1 MKNKMNFFLSC
12 IAFLFFVISMDGAY
26 AGPRPGTPCLE
37 PCAGSIAS
45 LPSSACQCCWFC
57 NSGPPPSAPSGCVC
71 HNNNGAIELKL
82 LPNATPDNIRIELDN
97 LRAKHSATGVS
108 TVMTDLSS
116 LQRLQ
121 SSQVKQLAQ
130 QFTLIVPIANS
141 EDLTRLKQTTGKVRV
156 SLIIPESSLKQ
167 PGFKQALDSF
177 IQDTRSTQKTIPDS
191 QWKNSI

>member
-12 IAFLFFVISMDGAY
+12 IAFLFFVVSMDGAY
-26 AGPRPGTPCLE
+26 ARDCMGPNCGPCDLACNAGGGTI
-37 PCAGSIAS
+37 S
-45 LPSSACQCCWFC
+45 CQCCKACYFGGPLPTGGC
-57 NSGPPPSAPSGCVC
+57 PPCLNSP
-71 HNNNGAIELKL
+71 GAIELKL
-82 LPNATPDNIRIELDN
+82 LPNATPNDIRIELDD
-97 LRAKHSATGVS
+97 LRAKHSAMGVS

-121 SSQVKQLAQ
+121 SSEVKQLAQ

-191 QWKNSI
+191 QWKYSV